1 MTTDLLEE
9 RLQKLAAGAPDAG
22 RVMARVLAAAPRPRR
37 PVWPRLSLSAVA
49 TAVLIVLVL
58 YFVPASG
65 TVVARIP
72 IAGEA
77 FGANAHVTVVGSSST
92 SSGYTLTLTGAFAD
106 SARTVLYV
114 HSSPAIAFLGMDTVI
129 TDQFGRSYHSANS
142 SSNTLAGDLVAQF
155 DALAWPDQ
163 LTGARIALNVS
174 AVQIGVDNR
183 DIVRGAWRMTAIVG
197 VDEGTSVVPPQPV
210 TIAGARF
217 TFTSVTYTPETI
229 AIDIDMSGAT
239 SDDTARPMP
248 FDPSNPKGMPVLSF
262 DVLAPDGRPAG
273 GSSEID
279 DGVFGVSYVHMLAD
293 RGDVGAGL
301 FTIRITY
308 MGQSVERIVA
318 VS

>member
-9 RLQKLAAGAPDAG
+9 RLQNLAAAAPDAG
-22 RVMARVLAAAPRPRR
+22 TITARVLAAAPRRRR
-37 PVWPRLSLSAVA
+37 PVWLRLSLSAVA
-49 TAVLIVLVL
+49 TVVLIVLVL

-72 IAGEA
+72 IAGQA

-114 HSSPAIAFLGMDTVI
+114 HSSPAVAFLGMDTAI

-142 SSNTLAGDLVAQF
+142 SSNVMTGDLVAQF

-174 AVQIGVDNR
+174 AVQLGVDNR
-183 DIVRGAWRMTAIVG
+183 DIVRGAWHMTAILG

-229 AIDIDMSGAT
+229 AIAIDMSGAT
-239 SDDTARPMP
+239 SQDTSRMMP
-248 FDPSNPKGMPVLSF
+248 PDPSNPKGTPVLSF
-262 DVLAPDGRPAG
+262 DVLAPNGTPVG
-273 GSSEID
+273 GSGEID
-279 DGVFGVSYVHMLAD
+279 DGVFGVSYVHMLSD
-293 RGDVGAGL
+293 RADVGGGL
-301 FTIRITY
+301 YTIRITY
-308 MGQSVERIVA
+308 MGQSVERTVA

>member
-1 MTTDLLEE
+1 MTTNPLEE
-9 RLQKLAAGAPDAG
+9 RLQNLAAEAPDAG
-22 RVMARVLAAAPRPRR
+22 RVTDRVLAAAPHRRR

-72 IAGEA
+72 IAGQA
-77 FGANAHVTVVGSSST
+77 FGANSHVTVVGSSST

-142 SSNTLAGDLVAQF
+142 SSNTATGDLVAQF

-174 AVQIGVDNR
+174 TVQLGVDNR
-183 DIVRGAWRMTAIVG
+183 DTVRGAWHMTAILG
-197 VDEGTSVVPPQPV
+197 VDEGTSVVPPQPA

-229 AIDIDMSGAT
+229 AIE
-239 SDDTARPMP
+239 MP
-248 FDPSNPKGMPVLSF
+248 PDPSNPKGMPVLSF
-262 DVLAPDGRPAG
+262 DVLAPDGAQAG

-279 DGVFGVSYVHMLAD
+279 DGVFGVSYVHILSD
-293 RGDVGAGL
+293 RVDVGGGL
-301 FTIRITY
+301 YTIRITY
-308 MGQSVERIVA
+308 VGQSVERTVA